1 MNYLELIGGTVA
13 LTLIMV
19 YAVFK
24 ILQNKKFIEFRDKQ
38 TPEALTVEKVED
50 KRLEVKE
57 EIKPLEE
64 VSITKTIDRKKRKLL
79 PHGKISKDDFAV
91 FKNVKILIAED
102 NIINQKVITSLLS
115 DSGINITI
123 ANDGQ
128 EALDILE
135 KDINFSVILM
145 DAHMPIIDGFE
156 ATKIIRKN
164 PKYDHIP
171 IVALSGDTASDDIRN
186 MLNAGME
193 GHLEKPLK
201 MDNLYDILYIYTS
214 GDEVKN
220 NSMESHITAEF
231 NSNKGLEICGDD
243 KSFYL
248 EILNDFISKY
258 SDSADRLKDLINS
271 GDSIGADKMLLDIS
285 GVTANIGADNLHQIA
300 IDLKD
305 SIAHPADM
313 EYINNLKKYKR
324 SLTQV
329 CEAIK
334 EHQAKS

>member
-1 MNYLELIGGTVA
+1 MNYLELIGGAVA
-13 LTLIMV
+13 LTLIML
-19 YAVFK
+19 YTVFK
-24 ILQNKKFIEFRDKQ
+24 ILQNKKDKQ
-38 TPEALTVEKVED
+38 ESKTQTVEKIED
-50 KRLEVKE
+50 KKLEVKE
-57 EIKPLEE
+57 EIKPSEI
-64 VSITKTIDRKKRKLL
+64 VSVTERVDRKKRKLL

-135 KDINFSVILM
+135 TDSDFSVILM

-156 ATKIIRKN
+156 ATRIIRKN
-164 PKYDHIP
+164 PNYNHLP

-186 MLNAGME
+186 MLNTGME

-201 MDNLYDILYIYTS
+201 MDNLYDILYVYTS
-214 GDEVKN
+214 GEEIKDSSKK
-220 NSMESHITAEF
+220 SHASAEF
-231 NSNKGLEICGDD
+231 DSDKGLEICGDD
-243 KSFYL
+243 KNFYL

-258 SDSADRLKDLINS
+258 SDSADKLKDFINS

-300 IDLKD
+300 MDLKE
-305 SIAHPADM
+305 SIAHPSDM

-334 EHQAKS
+334 EYARTK